1 MSAAIK
7 ARRRAAGFNWKLI
20 VEREQM
26 KQSSVELG
34 VGVFVLLG
42 IICVGYLTIR
52 LGEIEV
58 LGDKTYMLNARFK
71 SVTGLRAGAQVEIA
85 GVQVGQVDSIALDP
99 KDQMAMVRL
108 KIKEAIVL
116 GDDVIASVKTAGLL
130 GDKYILLSPGGSD
143 KILKPGDMII
153 ETEPVLDIEGLI
165 GKFAFGKV
173 KE

>member
-1 MSAAIK
+1 
-7 ARRRAAGFNWKLI
+7 
-20 VEREQM
+20 M

-58 LGDKTYMLNARFK
+58 LGDKYYPLNARFK
-71 SVTGLRAGAQVEIA
+71 SVSGLKAGAQVEIA

-108 KIKEAIVL
+108 KVKEAIVL

>member
-1 MSAAIK
+1 
-7 ARRRAAGFNWKLI
+7 
-20 VEREQM
+20 M
-26 KQSSVELG
+26 KQSSLELG

-99 KDQMAMVRL
+99 KDQVAMVRL

>member
-1 MSAAIK
+1 
-7 ARRRAAGFNWKLI
+7 
-20 VEREQM
+20 M

-99 KDQMAMVRL
+99 KDMMAMVRL
-108 KIKEAIVL
+108 KVKEAIVL

>member
-1 MSAAIK
+1 
-7 ARRRAAGFNWKLI
+7 
-20 VEREQM
+20 M

-108 KIKEAIVL
+108 KVKEAIVL

-143 KILKPGDMII
+143 KILKRGDMII

>member
-1 MSAAIK
+1 
-7 ARRRAAGFNWKLI
+7 
-20 VEREQM
+20 M
-26 KQSSVELG
+26 KQSSLELG

-99 KDQMAMVRL
+99 KDMMAMVRL
-108 KIKEAIVL
+108 KVKEAIVL
-116 GDDVIASVKTAGLL
+116 SDDVIASVKTAGLL

>member
-1 MSAAIK
+1 
-7 ARRRAAGFNWKLI
+7 
-20 VEREQM
+20 M

-58 LGDKTYMLNARFK
+58 LGDKYYQLNARFK

-85 GVQVGQVDSIALDP
+85 GVQVGQVESIALDP

-108 KIKEAIVL
+108 KVKESIVL

>member
-1 MSAAIK
+1 
-7 ARRRAAGFNWKLI
+7 
-20 VEREQM
+20 M

-58 LGDKTYMLNARFK
+58 LGDKTYLLNARFK
-71 SVTGLRAGAQVEIA
+71 SVTGLRVGAQVEIA
-85 GVQVGQVDSIALDP
+85 GVPVGQVESIALDP
-99 KDQMAMVRL
+99 KDQVAMVRL

-116 GDDVIASVKTAGLL
+116 SDDVIASVKTAGLL